1 MSSVRVRICS
11 VVVMDISLLVVS
23 RMRKD
28 SEQLLPVKPI
38 HMDLTLIVTHGVWKC
53 AQRNNIVLQI
63 YISYT
68 VYSISYELRNLI
80 INKKIIFMA
89 TFKVRTKK
97 TLKNFDV
104 GSFPQEKCVL
114 ISMCLNHARVKM
126 KARNIC
132 KIHQQ
137 YKDQE
142 SQLPAQIFAA
152 KQREVST
159 HLVKSLFYQNQNNDL
174 T

>member
-1 MSSVRVRICS
+1 
-11 VVVMDISLLVVS
+11 
-23 RMRKD
+23 MRKD

-38 HMDLTLIVTHGVWKC
+38 HMDLTLIVTHGFWKC
-53 AQRNNIVLQI
+53 AQRNSIVLQI

-80 INKKIIFMA
+80 IKKKIIFMA

-97 TLKNFDV
+97 PLKNFDV
-104 GSFPQEKCVL
+104 GSFAQEKCVL
-114 ISMCLNHARVKM
+114 ISSGNHARVEM